1 MSSFGAVMAVIKAFA
16 WEYVLLCLW
25 WILGLGCGFMA
36 GLHWDLLVTAYSGS
50 RVHSKCLLLEMEA
63 FLGEMN

>member
-1 MSSFGAVMAVIKAFA
+1 MAVIEAFA

-36 GLHWDLLVTAYSGS
+36 GLHWVVTAYSGS
-50 RVHSKCLLLEMEA
+50 RVRSKCWLLEVEA
-63 FLGEMN
+63 LFG

>member
-1 MSSFGAVMAVIKAFA
+1 MSSFGAVMAVIEAFA

-36 GLHWDLLVTAYSGS
+36 GLHWVVTAYSGS
-50 RVHSKCLLLEMEA
+50 RVRSKCWLLEVEA
-63 FLGEMN
+63 LFG